1 MNESPTT
8 AESNTIDETTEVEV
22 LPDSLIIGDEPD
34 IETLPEELILE
45 DEPGIHVL
53 PDELI
58 FEDSDSWVEDA
69 AIPGPVV
76 VRTVA
81 FLADGRTSPF
91 LLRETVA
98 ALVERQQVQSAVVDI
113 STGAGLT
120 TAQQL
125 LDSGIEYSIFDT
137 LPAQWDEA
145 NGPLVESIRSKAQGT
160 VALNPENIAGIDAN
174 IVLMPAPAEDTGPG
188 IDASEGT
195 ITELVMTQLQAAQQ
209 SCLMVLPPE
218 AGLRRQEDGNYVR
231 LTLKLAE

>member
-1 MNESPTT
+1 MNESSSTT
-8 AESNTIDETTEVEV
+8 ESNTTDDTAEMEV

-34 IETLPEELILE
+34 VETLPEELILE
-45 DEPGIHVL
+45 DAPGVDVL

-58 FEDSDSWVEDA
+58 FEDSESWVEDTA
-69 AIPGPVV
+69 MPGPAL

-91 LLRETVA
+91 LLRETIA
-98 ALVERQQVQSAVVDI
+98 ALVARQKVQSAVVDI
-113 STGAGLT
+113 STKAGVA
-120 TAQQL
+120 TARQL
-125 LDSGIEYSIFDT
+125 MDSGIEYTVFDT
-137 LPAQWDEA
+137 VRPQWDQTSL
-145 NGPLVESIRSKAQGT
+145 PLVKEIRSRAKGT
-160 VALNPENIAGIDAN
+160 LAFDPRNIAAIDAN

-195 ITELVMTQLQAAQQ
+195 ITELVMTQLQEAQQ

-218 AGLRRQEDGNYVR
+218 AGLRRQEDGSYVR